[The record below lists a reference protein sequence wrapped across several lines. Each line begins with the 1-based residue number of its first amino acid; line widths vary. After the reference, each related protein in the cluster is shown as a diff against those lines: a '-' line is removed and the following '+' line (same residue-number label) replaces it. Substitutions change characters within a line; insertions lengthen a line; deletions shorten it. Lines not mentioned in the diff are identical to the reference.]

1 MFDNRVQKM
10 SVRCPRTA
18 GLSRA
23 GAQPLA
29 DRCSVL
35 TVEVEP
41 PVPYLY
47 HHKTFKCTHL
57 LGQRAGLLGRVEDFV
72 VEDGEVEGQA
82 QPDGVCWL
90 HVLLADVEGVLVSLL
105 RVLHRVFTT
114 QKTQQSLFFATW
126 DILYQT
132 QRNFTQRPSPRYYGK
147 WHKRSK
153 EIRKYSHSRSWN
165 LRIFTLF
172 L

>member
-114 QKTQQSLFFATW
+114 QETQQSLFLLHETSYTKHSVTLHKDRLQ
-126 DILYQT
+126 DIMVNDIKGVKKSENIHIHEAGT
-132 QRNFTQRPSPRYYGK
+132 
-147 WHKRSK
+147 
-153 EIRKYSHSRSWN
+153 
-165 LRIFTLF
+165 
-172 L
+172 